1 MNNDETG
8 IDTIVLGS
16 SKDDDTITLSDI
28 FNFDNNDTITLTD
41 YNYNSPLSTSLS
53 TDYSYSA
60 TLGTPTSITSGGSGA
75 TLTTTTGG
83 GLLWNNP
90 TYTATASPYTYTTGA
105 PGTIS
110 AGGNW
115 TTYNNQPQVLKVS
128 GNAEF
133 EGEVTIKGVKL
144 DERLTAIEERLGI
157 LRPNNDLE
165 GKWEKLKKLG
175 EEYRKLEQEIL
186 EGENIWNMLKK

>member
-1 MNNDETG
+1 MINNVQSN
-8 IDTIVLGS
+8 DTIVLGGS
-16 SKDDDTITLSDI
+16 TDDDTTR
-28 FNFDNNDTITLTD
+28 LTGWD
-41 YNYNSPLSTSLS
+41 SPLSTSLANA
-53 TDYSYSA
+53 YSYSA

-83 GLLWNNP
+83 GLMWGNVG
-90 TYTATASPYTYTTGA
+90 TPYTVTGA

-115 TTYNNQPQVLKVS
+115 TTYNNQPQVLKVE
-128 GNAEF
+128 GDAEF
-133 EGEVTIKGVKL
+133 KGEVTIRGVKL
-144 DERLTAIEERLGI
+144 DERLNAIEERLGI

-165 GKWEKLKKLG
+165 GKWEKLKALG

-186 EGENIWNMLKK
+186 EGENIWDILKK

>member
-1 MNNDETG
+1 
-8 IDTIVLGS
+8 VLGGAT
-16 SKDDDTITLSDI
+16 DDTITLTGWD
-28 FNFDNNDTITLTD
+28 
-41 YNYNSPLSTSLS
+41 SPLSTSLS

-83 GLLWNNP
+83 GLMWGNVVG
-90 TYTATASPYTYTTGA
+90 TPYTVTGA

-115 TTYNNQPQVLKVS
+115 TTYNNQPSILKVA
-128 GNAEF
+128 GDAVF
-133 EGEVTIKGVKL
+133 DGEVTIRGVKL
-144 DERLTAIEERLGI
+144 DDRLTAIEERLGI

-165 GKWEKLKKLG
+165 GKWEKLKALG
-175 EEYRKLEQEIL
+175 DEYRKLEQEIL
-186 EGENIWNMLKK
+186 EGENIWDILKK

>member
-1 MNNDETG
+1 MINNAQSN
-8 IDTIVLGS
+8 DTIVLGGAT
-16 SKDDDTITLSDI
+16 DDTITLTGWD
-28 FNFDNNDTITLTD
+28 
-41 YNYNSPLSTSLS
+41 SPLSTSLS

-83 GLLWNNP
+83 GLMWGNVVG
-90 TYTATASPYTYTTGA
+90 TPYTVTGA

-115 TTYNNQPQVLKVS
+115 TTYNNQPSILKVA
-128 GNAEF
+128 GDAVF
-133 EGEVTIKGVKL
+133 DGEVTIRGVKL
-144 DERLTAIEERLGI
+144 DDRLTAIEERLGI

-165 GKWEKLKKLG
+165 GKWEKLKALG
-175 EEYRKLEQEIL
+175 DEYRKLEQEIL
-186 EGENIWNMLKK
+186 EGENIWDILKK